1 VAGVNGD
8 YIEEYL
14 TQLRAALSIVPARA
28 AEIVAEAE
36 DHLRES
42 AAARQADGLGAAAA
56 QRAAIAAFG
65 SVKHVSRAHRPS
77 MADYAAAAAL
87 WAWALLGGYLL
98 LTAVLGG
105 VGVWREIV
113 SFGAVVV
120 RGTLNN
126 GLAYWGPAGTP
137 DPAQLA
143 GTLGG
148 CALAGLMVL
157 AGFLV
162 ARRRLHHS
170 FAALAPLPSGLFPLA
185 AGIAFLVLAIAQV
198 EHPLD
203 SYAMEWLPVQGVFEL
218 IGGSQEATELLGVC
232 CVLRALALLAQAGVQ
247 PRPPVVAGLVTG
259 FSGTA
264 PAGKTLLAGEGA
276 RAALTGVGPAG
287 AAVRARQVPVS
298 GYVAEAALDAG
309 QWLGS
314 YLLLAALVS
323 GVLLYTE
330 GRAALSQGS
339 SLPWWEALCAGCGL
353 AGALLFTGIQ
363 FLRRRG
369 RRGGGALVRVPRWL
383 SLPVG
388 AVWPMIVAVV
398 EYRVFSSNAMGSLD
412 IAEVSRP
419 GLQGIYW
426 LVLGVQFAAVLMALG
441 NVARALAFLVRRV
454 PAGQDNPPGNPGLAP
469 VR

>member
-8 YIEEYL
+8 YIDEYL
-14 TQLRAALSIVPARA
+14 AQLRAALSAPPART

-65 SVKHVSRAHRPS
+65 PVKQVSRAHRPTA
-77 MADYAAAAAL
+77 ADYAAAAAMR
-87 WAWALLGGYLL
+87 AWALLGGYLL

-105 VGVWREIV
+105 VGVWHEIV

-120 RGTLNN
+120 RGNLDN
-126 GLAYWGPAGTP
+126 GMAFWGPAGTP

-157 AGFLV
+157 GGFLV

-203 SYAMEWLPVQGVFEL
+203 IYGMEWLPVQGVFEL
-218 IGGSQEATELLGVC
+218 IGGSQEATALLGVC
-232 CVLRALALLAQAGVQ
+232 CVLRALVLLARARVEPGPPLIAG
-247 PRPPVVAGLVTG
+247 PGTGL
-259 FSGTA
+259 SGTA
-264 PAGKTLLAGEGA
+264 PADKTLLAGEGA
-276 RAALTGVGPAG
+276 RAALTDFGPAG
-287 AAVRARQVPVS
+287 AAVRARRVPVS

-314 YLLLAALVS
+314 YLLLAAIVS

-353 AGALLFTGIQ
+353 AGALLFAGVQ

-388 AVWPMIVAVV
+388 AVWPVVVAVA
-398 EYRVFSSNAMGSLD
+398 EYQVFSSNAMGSLD
-412 IAEVSRP
+412 IAELSRP

-441 NVARALAFLVRRV
+441 SVVRGLASLVRRV
-454 PAGQDNPPGNPGLAP
+454 PADQGNPPGNPGLAP